1 MPPQRTSRGQVAK
14 VHHVSG
20 YRRMRPAGGRGRGR
34 PHAPAPRVP
43 SAARQR
49 AQEAVSQFHVSGARG
64 SPARYRA
71 ASRPRRPVRPV
82 PGRGAQPRLRRHDRP
97 THPIPA
103 SSPLTPLCRLAAPEG
118 SHHRVG
124 AVICGDAGDDFE
136 ARRLLHASGPHATS
150 RPGHGTETRANP
162 ADLHARSGSP
172 TAEQPEYGF
181 GS

>member
-1 MPPQRTSRGQVAK
+1 MPPQRTSSCQVAK

-20 YRRMRPAGGRGRGR
+20 YRGCGLGVAVVVA
-34 PHAPAPRVP
+34 APMPLPPGVP
-43 SAARQR
+43 SVARQR
-49 AQEAVSQFHVSGARG
+49 AQEAVSRFHVSGARG

-124 AVICGDAGDDFE
+124 AVICGDAGDDLRGAAAA
-136 ARRLLHASGPHATS
+136 ARQRAACHIETGTRNRNQSQ
-150 RPGHGTETRANP
+150 PGRS
-162 ADLHARSGSP
+162 ARTLREP
-172 TAEQPEYGF
+172 NR
-181 GS
+181 